1 MVDPTSGGS
10 SNFGNMFSMAG
21 AALLLPFLPML
32 PIQVLL
38 NNLLYDTSELALPFD
53 RVDEE
58 AVARPVR
65 WDMRLI
71 ERFMLVFGPL
81 SSVFDFLTFGALLW
95 LLRAGEAEFQTGWF
109 VESLASQ
116 ILVIFVIRTRRSL
129 FASRP
134 HPLLT
139 WLSLGLVAAAA
150 ALPFTPVAGWFGFVP
165 LPPAYFA
172 FLAAA
177 ILAYLALVEG
187 AKRIFFRRLARGS

>member
-1 MVDPTSGGS
+1 
-10 SNFGNMFSMAG
+10 
-21 AALLLPFLPML
+21 
-32 PIQVLL
+32 
-38 NNLLYDTSELALPFD
+38 
-53 RVDEE
+53 
-58 AVARPVR
+58 
-65 WDMRLI
+65 MRLI

-165 LPPAYFA
+165 LPPVYFSSLPPRSSPIWRWSRA
-172 FLAAA
+172 PSD
-177 ILAYLALVEG
+177 ISSG
-187 AKRIFFRRLARGS
+187 AWRGGPERRRYSVP